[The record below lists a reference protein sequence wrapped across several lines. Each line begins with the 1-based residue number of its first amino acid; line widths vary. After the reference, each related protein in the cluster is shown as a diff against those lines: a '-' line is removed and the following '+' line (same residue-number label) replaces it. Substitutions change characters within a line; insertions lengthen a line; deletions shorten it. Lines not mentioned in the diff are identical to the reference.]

1 MEASKPESMDGCVR
15 KRESKLRQPKN
26 YSKTKC
32 APAGQP
38 KNRNTTCHYQPGL
51 SYNQQITMKEEKQ
64 NSCSI
69 RDHYD
74 TPDVVSS
81 CDSKVIRFIIA
92 SQVVL
97 EKVPSEGS

>member
-1 MEASKPESMDGCVR
+1 MEASKPESMDGCLR

-32 APAGQP
+32 TPASHP
-38 KNRNTTCHYQPGL
+38 KNRNTTCHHQPGL

-64 NSCSI
+64 NGCSI

-92 SQVVL
+92 S
-97 EKVPSEGS
+97 KA